1 MNVIISQFQS
11 NFERVFCVEKFRG
24 LQFRGC
30 EKDIFGKK
38 KQKTEQGKGKVQYV
52 VTVRILRSTCKKI
65 IYPTSQT
72 LYPSYRSQTSLTYL
86 PQIFVLHC
94 QLALLS

>member
-30 EKDIFGKK
+30 KKDIFGKK
-38 KQKTEQGKGKVQYV
+38 KQKTEQGKGKVLYWPSSTVCSNCSNFKIYV
-52 VTVRILRSTCKKI
+52 
-65 IYPTSQT
+65 
-72 LYPSYRSQTSLTYL
+72 
-86 PQIFVLHC
+86 
-94 QLALLS
+94 

>member
-1 MNVIISQFQS
+1 MRAVKNECSHFPIQS

-38 KQKTEQGKGKVQYV
+38 KQKTEQGKGKV
-52 VTVRILRSTCKKI
+52 
-65 IYPTSQT
+65 
-72 LYPSYRSQTSLTYL
+72 LY
-86 PQIFVLHC
+86 
-94 QLALLS
+94 

>member
-30 EKDIFGKK
+30 KKDIFGKK
-38 KQKTEQGKGKVQYV
+38 KQKTEQGKGKV
-52 VTVRILRSTCKKI
+52 
-65 IYPTSQT
+65 
-72 LYPSYRSQTSLTYL
+72 LY
-86 PQIFVLHC
+86 
-94 QLALLS
+94 